1 MNPVLKVN
9 KPMKEKQAMAKFF
22 KHVGEHNGKK
32 VVIVEKSIPGE
43 PHMCAVI
50 YTSIIPSKF
59 HDDIMR
65 VLESSEGQAERE
77 FGLILNRRVG
87 TDGINL
93 LQAIAQEGYL
103 KKAPTNQVIV
113 KPNASS
119 AIRLDELNNLL
130 RMAGEG
136 EEAIAKLEK
145 LERESGLKD
154 NRKLNPAGNNPI
166 KAPEPVVDNLLDDSK
181 LAQNYIAQSTR
192 MRAEAASLLA
202 EAEKLEAE
210 ANKLDPKTKTKG
222 SKRGKAAKVTA

>member
-1 MNPVLKVN
+1 
-9 KPMKEKQAMAKFF
+9 MAKFF

-65 VLESSEGQAERE
+65 VLESAEGQAEKE

-87 TDGINL
+87 TDGINI
-93 LQAIAQEGYL
+93 LQSIAQEGYL

-130 RMAGEG
+130 KMAGEG
-136 EEAIAKLEK
+136 EEAIQKLEK
-145 LERESGLKD
+145 LEREAGLKD
-154 NRKLNPAGNNPI
+154 NRKTAPQGNNPA
-166 KAPEPVVDNLLDDSK
+166 KAPVAPAADVIDDAA
-181 LAQNYIAQSTR
+181 LAKNYISQSTR
-192 MRAEAASLLA
+192 MKAEAASLLA
-202 EAEKLEAE
+202 EAERLEAE
-210 ANKLDPKTKTKG
+210 AVKIDPSLKAAKG